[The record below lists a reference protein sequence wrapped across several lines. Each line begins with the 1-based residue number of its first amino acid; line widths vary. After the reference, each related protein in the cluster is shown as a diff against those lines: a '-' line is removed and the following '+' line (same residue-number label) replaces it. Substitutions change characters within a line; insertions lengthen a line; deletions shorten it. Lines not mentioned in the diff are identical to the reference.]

1 MVTSLLNGPLMIV
14 DKVFIGIKISLSKD
28 ADPTI
33 PKTSHPL
40 YITVD
45 ASLISLGSIL
55 FQPNSNDK
63 MQVISYNYS
72 ILSIREQTLSTFD
85 RDPCAITFALT
96 P

>member
-1 MVTSLLNGPLMIV
+1 MQILL
-14 DKVFIGIKISLSKD
+14 S
-28 ADPTI
+28 I

-55 FQPNSNDK
+55 FQPNFNDK

-72 ILSIREQTLSTFD
+72 IVSIREQTLSTFA
-85 RDPCAITFALT
+85 RDPRSITFALT